1 MVRDLLNILTF
12 TLIIEIMLNFEKKG
26 NGKETLVLLHGFM
39 ENLHIWN
46 DMEPHLSENF
56 SLLKIDLPGHGQSEI
71 IAEVQTMELMAEE
84 VKKVLDHENLTKVH
98 LLGHSMGGYISLGFA
113 EKYPE
118 YLKSLTLFFSTFFP
132 DDAEKKEQRVKSYRI
147 IKDAFP
153 HYARAGVPNLFNP
166 NERDILEGK
175 IETALEIALSTNN
188 LGALASVKGMVERTD
203 KKSVL
208 ENLDAK
214 ILIIAGKHDNA
225 VKTEMLIKNLPDKT
239 NIKSYVLDCGHNG
252 HWEKPS
258 ICAEIIN
265 TELLH
270 NLPKHLVF

>member
-1 MVRDLLNILTF
+1 
-12 TLIIEIMLNFEKKG
+12 MLNFERKG

-39 ENLHIWN
+39 ENLSIWS

-56 SLLKIDLPGHGQSEI
+56 SLLKIDLPGHGQSDI
-71 IAEVQTMELMAEE
+71 LAEVQTMELMADE
-84 VKKVLDHENLTKVH
+84 VKKVLDDQNLTKIH

-118 YLKSLTLFFSTFFP
+118 YLKSLTLFFSSFLP
-132 DDAEKKEQRVKSYRI
+132 DDAEKKEQRIKSYRI
-147 IKDAFP
+147 IKDAFS
-153 HYARAGVPNLFNP
+153 HYVRAGIPNLFNP

-175 IETALEIALSTNN
+175 IETALEVALATNN

-203 KKSVL
+203 KKHVL
-208 ENLDAK
+208 ENLNAK
-214 ILIIAGKHDNA
+214 ILVIAGKHDNA
-225 VKTEMLIKNLPDKT
+225 VKTEMMIKNLPDRT
-239 NIKSYVLDCGHNG
+239 NIKSYILDCGHNG
-252 HWEKPS
+252 HWEKPA

-270 NLPKHLVF
+270 NMPKNLVF

>member
-1 MVRDLLNILTF
+1 
-12 TLIIEIMLNFEKKG
+12 MLNFERKG

-39 ENLHIWN
+39 ENTSIWN

-71 IAEVQTMELMAEE
+71 VAEVQTMELMAEE
-84 VKKVLDHENLTKVH
+84 VKKVLDAQNLTKIH
-98 LLGHSMGGYISLGFA
+98 LLGHSMGGYTSLAFA

-118 YLKSLTLFFSTFFP
+118 YLTSLTLFFSTYFP
-132 DDAEKKEQRVKSYRI
+132 DDAEKKEQRIKSYRI
-147 IKDAFP
+147 IKDAFA

-166 NERDILEGK
+166 NERDTLEGK

-203 KKSVL
+203 KKHVL

-214 ILIIAGKHDNA
+214 ILVLAGKHDNA
-225 VKTEMLIKNLPDKT
+225 VKTEIMIKNLPDRT

-270 NLPKHLVF
+270 HLPKHLIL

>member
-1 MVRDLLNILTF
+1 MLHTRQKP
-12 TLIIEIMLNFEKKG
+12 TLMLHFEKTG

-39 ENLHIWN
+39 ENTTIWKE
-46 DMEPHLSENF
+46 METSLSDQF
-56 SLLKIDLPGHGQSEI
+56 SLLKIDLPGHGKSDI
-71 IAEVQTMELMAEE
+71 MGDIQTMEMMADE
-84 VKKVLDHENLTKVH
+84 VNKVLENQNLENIH
-98 LLGHSMGGYISLGFA
+98 LLGHSMGGYVSLAFA
-113 EKYPE
+113 EKYAE
-118 YLKSLTLFFSTFFP
+118 KLKTLTLFFSTFLE
-132 DDAEKKEQRVKSYRI
+132 DDAEKKEQRIKSYRI

-153 HYARAGVPNLFNP
+153 HYARAGIPNLFNP
-166 NERDILEGK
+166 NERDVLEGK

-203 KKSVL
+203 KKHIL
-208 ENLDAK
+208 ENLNIK
-214 ILIIAGKHDNA
+214 ILILAGKHDNA
-225 VKTEMLIKNLPDKT
+225 VKTKSLLKNLPDRT

-270 NLPKHLVF
+270 HLPKKLVL

>member
-1 MVRDLLNILTF
+1 
-12 TLIIEIMLNFEKKG
+12 MLNYEIKG
-26 NGKETLVLLHGFM
+26 RGKEMLVLLHGFM
-39 ENLHIWN
+39 ENLSIWS
-46 DMEPHLSENF
+46 DMESHLSENF
-56 SLLKIDLPGHGQSEI
+56 SLLKIDLPGHGKSEI
-71 IAEVQTMELMAEE
+71 IAEVQTMEMMAEE
-84 VKKVLDHENLTKVH
+84 VKKVLDHQNLQKVH

-118 YLKSLTLFFSTFFP
+118 YLKSLTLFFSSYLA
-132 DDAEKKEQRVKSYRI
+132 DDEEKKEQRIKSYRI

-153 HYARAGVPNLFNP
+153 HYARAGIPNLFNP

-188 LGALASVKGMVERTD
+188 MGALASVKGMVERTD
-203 KKSVL
+203 KKHIL

-214 ILIIAGKHDNA
+214 ILVLAGKHDNA
-225 VKTEMLIKNLPDKT
+225 VKTETMIKHLPDRT
-239 NIKSYVLDCGHNG
+239 NIKSYILDCGHNG

-270 NLPKHLVF
+270 NLPKHLVL

>member
-1 MVRDLLNILTF
+1 
-12 TLIIEIMLNFEKKG
+12 MLNFERKG

-39 ENLHIWN
+39 ENCSIWN
-46 DMEPHLSENF
+46 DMEPHLSEHF
-56 SLLKIDLPGHGQSEI
+56 SILKIDLPGHGQSEI
-71 IAEVQTMELMAEE
+71 VAEVQTMEIMAEE
-84 VKKVLDHENLTKVH
+84 VKKVLDKLSLTKVH
-98 LLGHSMGGYISLGFA
+98 LLGHSMGGYTSLAFA

-118 YLKSLTLFFSTFFP
+118 SLISLTLFFSTYLP
-132 DDAEKKEQRVKSYRI
+132 DDAEKKEQRIKSYRI

-203 KKSVL
+203 KKHVL
-208 ENLDAK
+208 ESLDAK
-214 ILIIAGKHDNA
+214 ILVIAGKHDNA
-225 VKTEMLIKNLPDKT
+225 VKTEIMIKNLPDRT

-270 NLPKHLVF
+270 HLPKHLIL

>member
-1 MVRDLLNILTF
+1 
-12 TLIIEIMLNFEKKG
+12 MLNFERKG

-39 ENLHIWN
+39 ENLSIWN
-46 DMEPHLSENF
+46 DIEPHLSENF

-84 VKKVLDHENLTKVH
+84 VKKVLDHESVTKIH
-98 LLGHSMGGYISLGFA
+98 LVGHSMGGYVSLAFA
-113 EKYPE
+113 EKHPE
-118 YLKSLTLFFSTFFP
+118 YLKSLTLFFSTYFP
-132 DDAEKKEQRVKSYRI
+132 DDAEKKEQRIKSYRI
-147 IKDAFP
+147 IKDAFA
-153 HYARAGVPNLFNP
+153 HYVRAGIPNLFNP

-175 IETALEIALSTNN
+175 IEIALETALSTKH

-203 KKSVL
+203 KKHIL

-214 ILIIAGKHDNA
+214 ILVLAGKHDNA
-225 VKTEMLIKNLPDKT
+225 VKTDVTIKGLPDRT
-239 NIKSYVLDCGHNG
+239 NIKSYILDCGHNG

-258 ICAEIIN
+258 VCAAIIN

-270 NLPKHLVF
+270 NMPKHLVF